1 MLEEQVNEIVAQVLE
16 KDAQDFLQSTH
27 QKIQLTHQELL
38 EAVRDQ
44 AEDQALELL
53 AAKRDAFLSQLNAM
67 SSEALAGL
75 QKQFQEET
83 LTFLQTEFSEQ
94 CQASGKELL
103 AEHLDHLHQNYSQF
117 MKEATGKLEELTNL
131 TQTVIAASIEEL
143 HTRSN
148 QVVKEANNKLQQQ
161 MIQTANDFYSK
172 ILAAL
177 SGKLSQKEEEC
188 LQKAQN
194 EMDEAIQNNL
204 HRFREVLGESI
215 MQVGRALQQE
225 H

>member
-1 MLEEQVNEIVAQVLE
+1 
-16 KDAQDFLQSTH
+16 
-27 QKIQLTHQELL
+27 
-38 EAVRDQ
+38 
-44 AEDQALELL
+44 
-53 AAKRDAFLSQLNAM
+53 
-67 SSEALAGL
+67 
-75 QKQFQEET
+75 
-83 LTFLQTEFSEQ
+83 
-94 CQASGKELL
+94 
-103 AEHLDHLHQNYSQF
+103 
-117 MKEATGKLEELTNL
+117 
-131 TQTVIAASIEEL
+131 
-143 HTRSN
+143 
-148 QVVKEANNKLQQQ
+148 